1 MNAPAPVKPSPA
13 KVAADVAA
21 LADALRPVLLR
32 LSRRLR
38 READQ
43 IGLSALDTTLLTMV
57 AKHPGIG
64 VSDLADKER
73 TSRPTMSAH
82 VSRLEAAGFLA
93 RLAPQADD
101 RRRVG
106 LEITPKGTKAVE
118 AVRRRRN
125 DWLADRLSGLTPQQR
140 EAVLSAIAP
149 LGQIAEDK
157 S

>member
-1 MNAPAPVKPSPA
+1 VNAPIKPSPA
-13 KVAADVAA
+13 RTAADVAA
-21 LADALRPVLLR
+21 LVEALRPVLLR

-43 IGLSALDTTLLTMV
+43 VGLSALDTTLLTMI

-73 TSRPTMSAH
+73 TSRPTMSTH
-82 VSRLEAAGFLA
+82 VSRLETAGFVE
-93 RLAPQADD
+93 RQAPQADD

-106 LEITPKGTKAVE
+106 LTVTPQGTKAVE

-125 DWLADRLSGLTPQQR
+125 DWLGGRLSELTPEQR
-140 EAVLSAIAP
+140 EAVLAAIEP
-149 LGQIAEDK
+149 LAQIAADR

>member
-1 MNAPAPVKPSPA
+1 MNAPIKPSPA
-13 KVAADVAA
+13 RTAAYVAA
-21 LADALRPVLLR
+21 LVEALRPVLLR

-43 IGLSALDTTLLTMV
+43 VGLSALDTTLLTMI
-57 AKHPGIG
+57 ANHPGIG

-82 VSRLEAAGFLA
+82 VSRLETAGFVE
-93 RLAPQADD
+93 RQAPQAED

-106 LEITPKGTKAVE
+106 LAVTPKGTKAVE

-125 DWLADRLSGLTPQQR
+125 DWLAGRLSELTPEQR
-140 EAVLSAIAP
+140 EAVLAAIEP
-149 LGQIAEDK
+149 LAQIAADR